1 MLCQRD
7 FCFEGINLGWHHD
20 VRQLINP
27 KDHLITISLLGMIP
41 KVDYDKIPINSQEN
55 DDHTE
60 PYIPKLLLF
69 YNFGMK
75 LKSSHLILI

>member
-1 MLCQRD
+1 MSQEFLLWGDQP
-7 FCFEGINLGWHHD
+7 GWHHD

-27 KDHLITISLLGMIP
+27 KDHFITISLLGIIP
-41 KVDYDKIPINSQEN
+41 KVDYDKIPINFQEN

-69 YNFGMK
+69 TISEWN
-75 LKSSHLILI
+75 